1 MTCEVI
7 GARPR
12 AGTFR
17 PMARSVPV
25 GDLLRSWRTR
35 RRLSQLELA
44 TDSTVSQRHLSW
56 LESGKAM
63 PSREMILKLSK
74 HLAIPHRERNALLV
88 AGGFA
93 PIYRERSLEEPAM
106 APVLALVERVLKGY
120 EPFPALAVNR
130 RWELVAANAGL
141 LPLMKLVDARL
152 LALPINVL
160 RLSLHPEGLAPHI
173 VNYEEWREHIVT
185 RLVAQREASADAEL
199 TPLID
204 ELRSYPTPAGA
215 RVGEI
220 DTSLSGIAVPLEL
233 RAPDGQVLRFL
244 SCTTVFGTPVD
255 VTLSE
260 LAIEAFLPAD
270 AATTAHVIHQQTI
283 ATSTGA

>member
-1 MTCEVI
+1 MIRC
-7 GARPR
+7 A
-12 AGTFR
+12 
-17 PMARSVPV
+17 PV
-25 GDLLRSWRTR
+25 GHLLRSWRTR

-44 TDSTVSQRHLSW
+44 TASTVSQRHLSW

-63 PSREMILKLSK
+63 PSREMILRLSK

-106 APVLALVERVLKGY
+106 APLLALVQRVLAGH

-130 RWELVAANAGL
+130 RWELLWANAGL
-141 LPLMKLVDARL
+141 LPLMKLASARL
-152 LALPINVL
+152 LTPPVNVL
-160 RLSLHPEGLAPHI
+160 RLSLHPDGLAPHI
-173 VNYEEWREHIVT
+173 VNYEEWRDHLIT
-185 RLVAQREASADAEL
+185 RLLAQREASADVEL

-204 ELRSYPTPAGA
+204 ELRSYPTRAGA
-215 RVGEI
+215 RVEQI

-233 RAPDGQVLRFL
+233 RAGDGRVLRFL

-270 AATTAHVIHQQTI
+270 AETAAHVLAQAQ
-283 ATSTGA
+283 A